1 MIGPPPE
8 QRPAALPFPSYV
20 LAALV
25 HNPDRKRVG
34 YPHAIHNTPEGK
46 PSTT

>member
-1 MIGPPPE
+1 MPTATARSVASP
-8 QRPAALPFPSYV
+8 PSYV

-34 YPHAIHNTPEGK
+34 YPHAIHNTPEGE